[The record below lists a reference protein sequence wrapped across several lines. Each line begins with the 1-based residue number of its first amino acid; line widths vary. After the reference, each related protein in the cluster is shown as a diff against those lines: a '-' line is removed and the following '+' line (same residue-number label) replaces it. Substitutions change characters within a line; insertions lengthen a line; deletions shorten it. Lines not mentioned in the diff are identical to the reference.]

1 MENDIFL
8 EQVDFN
14 PFPEKAIE
22 KIVGMVDAQKEMWL
36 SAVVDGLESNLSYNE
51 SISLD
56 LKGDLDVAVLYASFD
71 ELVRRHESLRMTF
84 SGDGKTSII
93 YDFVSPDYLFEDLS
107 PLSQVEKELRLKH
120 FLDKAVTTPFDLKEG
135 PLMRIDLLKLDE
147 QHHFMLVTAHHLVC
161 DGWSIGV
168 IVLELSN
175 IYSQL
180 VQGMKPDLPPADSY
194 SGYAETMLEYK
205 GSEAF
210 KRTERFWVELFKG
223 KVPGIEVPIDYPRPE
238 VRTLNGHR
246 LDFELPPG
254 LVAACR
260 KTGVMAKT
268 SLVNTLLCGFEI
280 YLHKLTGQRQMVLG
294 LPVAGQSISGNF
306 SLVGHAVHL
315 LAIPSEVIP
324 ELSFL
329 DYLKKRK
336 TELLD
341 NYDNAQYSSGNLF
354 PHLNIPR
361 DISKILLIPVV
372 FNIDMGMDQGVAFHG
387 INHTLITNPR
397 KYEYFEIFLN
407 ITEIKGRLILEWT
420 YNSDLFKPSTIEKMM
435 RDYQEILVLLTN
447 APDTLIKEVDVVQ
460 NEFLKRIQPWNDTYL
475 EYPKDKIFTDY
486 ISDQSKME
494 PDKIA
499 VKCAEKEFSYWDLEE
514 KSNQLSHFLCDKG
527 IKKGDVIGICVDRSV
542 EMIISL
548 LGIIKSGAA
557 YLPLDPVYPK
567 DRIEFM
573 IEDAAC
579 KYFLVSERLK
589 GQYQTNSPMIVLEE
603 MIASL
608 SEFPGSK
615 SGIEIKAE
623 DLAYVIYTSGSTG
636 EPKGVQV
643 SHQNL
648 MNFLLSMQI
657 APGISHEDQLLAVTT
672 VSFDIAGLELFLPLI
687 SGAKVVIA
695 DSETAKDGKRLVE
708 LIKRERITM
717 MQATPATWRMM
728 LHSSWKKH
736 LPIKALC
743 GGEALPQDLAQ
754 ELFQSTDSLWNVY
767 GPTETTIWSLVKE
780 IKDPFG
786 PITIGRPIH
795 NTQVYV
801 VDKFGHLLP
810 PGNVGEIWI
819 GGDGVS
825 KGYLKRPML
834 TKEKFVP
841 NEFESSKSEYLYR
854 TGDLGKF
861 LPNGELVC
869 LGRVDY
875 QVKIRGYRIELG
887 EIENKINQLP
897 EIEGAIVIS
906 REDNPGDKRLAAYV
920 VLKEEESL
928 FLMDQNY
935 LSNEVVMTREQ
946 PVLTKEKI
954 LDWKETLKSRLPSYM
969 IPNDWVALWEFP
981 MTDNNKI
988 DRKSLPIPLRNV
1000 FWDESE
1006 ENLPQTP
1013 NQILVAKIWS
1023 KVLGVSNIGLWD
1035 DFFELGGHS
1044 LLAVRVMADL
1054 AEEID
1059 VNLPLNTLI
1068 INSTLE
1074 SFAAVLDRQD
1084 ENDQDWS
1091 SLVPIKPSGKKAPI
1105 YLIHGA
1111 GSHVSPFFNLAKNLD
1126 EDQPVYG
1133 LQAKGL
1139 NGIDEPLRTI
1149 KDMAG
1154 HYIQEII
1161 AHNPQGPYFIGG
1173 QSFGAY
1179 VAFEMARQM
1188 KASGI
1193 DIQKVILF
1201 DVSAY
1206 QEDFGELSPWERM
1219 KKEFGYEI
1227 QKRYMDMELFVKSPS
1242 TLKRLKTSSLE
1253 RKARALK
1260 RFLGIEPTDGE
1271 SKLFHV
1277 IEKIR
1282 RINHE
1287 AMDDYDLAPYHG
1299 DIVLFKAKIKT
1310 FYDTDMEYYGW
1321 KPYVNEVHTVE
1332 MEGDHNSM
1340 FEDPELVKILGRK
1353 LQEVLDKELENYSK
1367 K

>member
-8 EQVDFN
+8 EPVDFN
-14 PFPEKAIE
+14 PFPEKEIE

-36 SAVVDGLESNLSYNE
+36 SAVVDGVESNLSYNE

-56 LKGDLDVAVLYASFD
+56 LKGDLDIPVLQASFD

-93 YDFVSPDYLFEDLS
+93 YDFVSPDFLFEDLS
-107 PLSQVEKELRLKH
+107 QLPKVDKDLRLEH
-120 FLDKAVTTPFDLKEG
+120 YLDKAVTTPFDLKEG
-135 PLMRIDLLKLDE
+135 PLLRIDLLKLE
-147 QHHFMLVTAHHLVC
+147 GQHHFMLITAHHLVC

-168 IVLELSN
+168 IVLELST

-180 VQGMKPDLPPADSY
+180 VQGLEPVLAPADSY
-194 SGYAETMLEYK
+194 SEYAETMLEYK
-205 GSEAF
+205 GSEEF
-210 KRTERFWVELFKG
+210 NQTEGYWIELFKG
-223 KVPGIEVPIDYPRPE
+223 KVPGIEIPIDFPRPE

-246 LDFELPPG
+246 LDFELPLG
-254 LVAACR
+254 LVTACR

-280 YLHKLTGQRQMVLG
+280 FLHKLTGQRQMVLG

-315 LAIPSEVIP
+315 LAIPSEINP
-324 ELSFL
+324 GLSFL

-341 NYDNAQYSSGNLF
+341 NYDHAKYSSGNLF

-387 INHTLITNPR
+387 LNHTLITNPR

-420 YNSDLFKPSTIEKMM
+420 YNSDLFKPSTIEEMM
-435 RDYQEILVLLTN
+435 RDYQDILSLLTDT
-447 APDTLIKEVDVVQ
+447 PETLIKEVDLVQ
-460 NEFLKRIQPWNDTYL
+460 NEFLKRIQPWNETYL

-486 ISDQSKME
+486 ISEQSKRQAI
-494 PDKIA
+494 KIA
-499 VKCAEKEFSYWDLEE
+499 VRSMGSEISYRELEE
-514 KSNQLSHFLCDKG
+514 KSNQVSHYLVAMG
-527 IKKGDVIGICVDRSV
+527 IKKGDVVGICVDRSV
-542 EMIISL
+542 ELLISL

-573 IEDAAC
+573 VEDASC

-589 GQYQTNSPMIVLEE
+589 DQYQTNSPMIVLEE
-603 MIASL
+603 MMTSMSGL
-608 SEFPGSK
+608 PGFA
-615 SGIEIKAE
+615 SGIDIKGQ

-636 EPKGVQV
+636 QPKGVQV

-648 MNFLLSMQI
+648 INFLLSMQI
-657 APGISHEDQLLAVTT
+657 APGISQEDQLLAVTT

-687 SGAKVVIA
+687 SGAKVVLA
-695 DSETAKDGKRLVE
+695 DAETSKDGRGLVE
-708 LIKRERITM
+708 LIERERITM

-736 LPIKALC
+736 LPIKVLC
-743 GGEALPQDLAQ
+743 GGEALPQDLAL
-754 ELFQSTDSLWNVY
+754 ELFQNADSLWNVY

-780 IKDPFG
+780 IKDPNG

-801 VDKFGHLLP
+801 VDKYGHLLP
-810 PGNVGEIWI
+810 AGNVGEIWI

-825 KGYLKRPML
+825 KGYLNRPLL

-841 NEFESSKSEYLYR
+841 NDFEPSKSEYLYR

-861 LPNGELVC
+861 QPNGELVC
-869 LGRVDY
+869 LGRVDH

-887 EIENKINQLP
+887 EIENKINQFP
-897 EIEGAIVIS
+897 EIEGAIVIA

-920 VLKEEESL
+920 VLKEDESL
-928 FLMDQNY
+928 FMMDQNN
-935 LSNEVVMTREQ
+935 LSDTAVMTREE

-954 LDWKETLKSRLPSYM
+954 LGWKETLKTRLPNYM

-988 DRKSLPIPLRNV
+988 DRNSLPIPLRNV
-1000 FWDESE
+1000 FWDEAE
-1006 ENLPQTP
+1006 ENLPQNP
-1013 NQILVAKIWS
+1013 NQILVAGIWS
-1023 KVLGVSNIGLWD
+1023 KVLGVSDVRLWD

-1044 LLAVRVMADL
+1044 LLAVRVMAEL
-1054 AEEID
+1054 AEETGL
-1059 VNLPLNTLI
+1059 NLPLNTLI

-1074 SFAAVLDRQD
+1074 NFAAVLDRQD
-1084 ENDQDWS
+1084 QKDQDWS
-1091 SLVPIKPSGKKAPI
+1091 SLVPIKKSGKKAPI

-1139 NGIDEPLRTI
+1139 NGIDEPLQSI
-1149 KDMAG
+1149 KEMAA
-1154 HYIQEII
+1154 HYIQEIVT
-1161 AHNPQGPYFIGG
+1161 HNPHGPYHIGG

-1188 KASGI
+1188 KASGL

-1206 QEDFGELSPWERM
+1206 QEDFEELSSWERM
-1219 KKEFGYEI
+1219 KKEVGYEF
-1227 QKRYMDMELFVKSPS
+1227 QKRYMDIELLVKSPS
-1242 TLKRLKTSSLE
+1242 TLRRLKTSSLE
-1253 RKARALK
+1253 RKTRALK
-1260 RFLGIEPTDGE
+1260 RFLGIDAMDGE
-1271 SKLFHV
+1271 GKLFHV

-1282 RINHE
+1282 RINHK
-1287 AMDDYDLAPYHG
+1287 AMDDYELAPYNG
-1299 DIVLFKAKIKT
+1299 DIILFKAKIKT

-1321 KPYVNEVHTVE
+1321 KPYVKEVHTVE

-1353 LQEVLDKELENYSK
+1353 LQEVLDKDIEMNIS
-1367 K
+1367 